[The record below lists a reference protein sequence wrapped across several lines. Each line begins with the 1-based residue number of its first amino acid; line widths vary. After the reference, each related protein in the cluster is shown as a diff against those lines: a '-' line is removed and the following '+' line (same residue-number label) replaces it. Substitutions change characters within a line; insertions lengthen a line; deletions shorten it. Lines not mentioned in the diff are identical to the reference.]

1 MHRISWQPYVLG
13 ALVTVISTGM
23 LLYGWDNIPDTYAT
37 HFTAG
42 GEANGFTNK
51 GPGVLFGQY
60 MAVGILTLGLALAL
74 PDTLPLPKDNNWSLG
89 GLPHHRHTWN
99 RDRERGLCL
108 ACRG

>member
-51 GPGVLFGQY
+51 GPGVFFGQY
-60 MAVGILTLGLALAL
+60 MAVGILTLGLALAF
-74 PDTLPLPKDNNWSLG
+74 PDTLPLPKDNAGALAVFLIIATLG
-89 GLPHHRHTWN
+89 IAIGSV
-99 RDRERGLCL
+99 
-108 ACRG
+108 AYA